1 MHMIKNLSP
10 AHINRIKTIAWV
22 SSAGIVIGILFANIA
37 FGFTPYRIIKGAV
50 IGFLITCI
58 SSAAE
63 IYFFP
68 SKLKR
73 LNFSIE
79 LFIRSLF
86 YIVVVT
92 LSTLIVVL
100 LHESMEDGT
109 GLITSIY
116 GKDFNNFLRTDFIYI
131 FIFAFFGS
139 FILNFI
145 WQINKML
152 GKGRLINLIL
162 GKYRRPKIETRVFMF
177 LDLKSSTTLGEKLG
191 SDRYSR
197 LLQDFFY
204 DLTDPVLETKGEI
217 YQYIGDE
224 VVLTWKERKVPFNG
238 EYLKCYFGI
247 KEKINERREYYSSK
261 YGVIPEFKAGVH
273 IGEAVVTE
281 VGDVKKEI
289 VFHGDVLNTAARIQA
304 QCNVLN
310 QDLLV
315 SDTALEKIN
324 TDNKY
329 SAKSMGI
336 FKLRGKENEVELFA
350 VSKSHI

>member
-1 MHMIKNLSP
+1 MIKNLSP
-10 AHINRIKTIAWV
+10 ADINRIKTIGWV
-22 SSAGIVIGILFANIA
+22 SSAGVVIGILFANIA
-37 FGFTPYRIIKGAV
+37 FGFTTYRIIKGAA
-50 IGFLITCI
+50 IGFLITSI

-86 YIVVVT
+86 YILVVI

-100 LHESMEDGT
+100 LHESMEDST
-109 GLITSIY
+109 GLIQVIY
-116 GKDFNNFLRTDFIYI
+116 GKDFNNFLHTDFIYI

-191 SDRYSR
+191 ADQYSR

-204 DLTDPVLETKGEI
+204 DLTDPVLETKGEV

-224 VVLTWKERKVPFNG
+224 VVLTWKEGKVPFNEG
-238 EYLKCYFGI
+238 YLKCYFGI
-247 KEKINERREYYSSK
+247 KEKINERKEYYTRK
-261 YGVIPEFKAGVH
+261 YGIIPEFKAGVH

-281 VGDVKKEI
+281 VGDFKKEI
-289 VFHGDVLNTAARIQA
+289 VFHGDVLNTASRIQA
-304 QCNVLN
+304 QCNVLK
-310 QDLLV
+310 QELLI
-315 SDTALEKIN
+315 SHTALEKIN
-324 TDNKY
+324 TDGKY

-336 FKLRGKENEVELFA
+336 FKLRGKEKEVELFA
-350 VSKSHI
+350 VSKSN